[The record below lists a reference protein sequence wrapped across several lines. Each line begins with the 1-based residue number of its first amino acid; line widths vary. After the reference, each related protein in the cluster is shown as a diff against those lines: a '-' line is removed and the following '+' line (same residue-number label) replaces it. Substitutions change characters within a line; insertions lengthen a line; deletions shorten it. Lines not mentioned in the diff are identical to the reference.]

1 MKEEK
6 KEIMSINEHK
16 DCSKPF
22 WVAKYEDNSVIKYG
36 EISEGSILNTK
47 MDIFTFSEKEDMILF
62 LEENG
67 VVYKDIM
74 EDDYIEDE
82 FSIDKW
88 LEKK

>member
-1 MKEEK
+1 
-6 KEIMSINEHK
+6 MSINEHK
-16 DCSKPF
+16 DYSKPY

-36 EISEGSILNTK
+36 QISEGSILNTK

-82 FSIDKW
+82 W
-88 LEKK
+88 LEKNI

>member
-1 MKEEK
+1 
-6 KEIMSINEHK
+6 MSINEHK
-16 DCSKPF
+16 DYSKPF
-22 WVAKYEDNSVIKYG
+22 WVAKKDDNSVIKYG

-74 EDDYIEDE
+74 EDE
-82 FSIDKW
+82 FSIDNGY
-88 LEKK
+88 EKR

>member
-1 MKEEK
+1 
-6 KEIMSINEHK
+6 MSINEHK
-16 DCSKPF
+16 DYTKPF

-36 EISEGSILNTK
+36 ELSEGSILSTK

-74 EDDYIEDE
+74 EDDYI
-82 FSIDKW
+82 
-88 LEKK
+88 

>member
-1 MKEEK
+1 
-6 KEIMSINEHK
+6 MSINEHK
-16 DCSKPF
+16 DYSKPF

-47 MDIFTFSEKEDMILF
+47 MDIYTFSEKNDMILF

-82 FSIDKW
+82 W
-88 LEKK
+88 LEKNI